1 MPYREDKMRASQR
14 DVQDAVVAYQKAA
27 EAVFGYLPELQ
38 LHTGSKVNGVT
49 WKLYE
54 LVRDPSGSFTATYT
68 ATPPGVPDIHLG
80 WTATEAYKQLTT
92 ITGVL
97 WSVVYLK
104 D

>member
-1 MPYREDKMRASQR
+1 MRIKRSDMQS
-14 DVQDAVVAYQKAA
+14 AVVAFQKAH
-27 EAVFGYLPELQ
+27 EAVFGYVPELQ

-54 LVRDPSGSFTATYT
+54 LKRECVGGNVTHTR
-68 ATPPGVPDIHLG
+68 TPNGVPDVHLG
-80 WTATEAYKQLTT
+80 WTAKEAHDKLTT

-97 WSVVYLK
+97 WSVFSFQQ